1 MTNVCNWWCKTGPVT
16 TDDIKTIHE
25 ILATKKKNREF
36 DPTLS
41 SYVPNILKGVKYMI
55 TAVYLKNVEGGEQV
69 PYMKVSFLLHQSNQI
84 IQFFL
89 IKQFFFSYSFNL
101 TNGKGKN
108 GWKAF

>member
-1 MTNVCNWWCKTGPVT
+1 MTNVCNWWCKIGPVT
-16 TDDIKTIHE
+16 TDDIITIHE

-41 SYVPNILKGVKYMI
+41 AYVPNILKGVKYAI
-55 TAVYLKNVEGGEQV
+55 TAVYLENVEGGEQI
-69 PYMKVSFLLHQSNQI
+69 PYMKVSFLLHQLNQI

-89 IKQFFFSYSFNL
+89 IKQFFFGYSFNL

-108 GWKAF
+108 R